1 TSLSSAC
8 AIPPRFPSSPSCVP
22 PTRNDQGGPRSRGNR
37 CARVHY
43 RAGIPGTLVEWGLL
57 FSFALFLWL
66 TGCGFFRLCLGFR
79 FFRSRRFLFRRLFI
93 GVAAVIGVIEPRTFK
108 DNSGARA
115 RQPFHLA
122 VDQFFQLANMLGTF
136 PLGIYLHGFD
146 GYELFI

>member
-1 TSLSSAC
+1 LASAR
-8 AIPPRFPSSPSCVP
+8 AIPPSFRPSPCCVP
-22 PTRNDQGGPRSRGNR
+22 PTRNGQGAPRSRGNR

-93 GVAAVIGVIEPRTFK
+93 GVAAVIG
-108 DNSGARA
+108 
-115 RQPFHLA
+115 
-122 VDQFFQLANMLGTF
+122 
-136 PLGIYLHGFD
+136 
-146 GYELFI
+146 